1 MNKEKTQKI
10 YKIIMLIALV
20 AFITFIITTVF
31 LYNTNL
37 GNTKYVL
44 VSNNDNTI
52 AEELARFRT
61 IIDEYYLGE
70 IDENKLKES
79 AIKGY
84 VEGLGDE
91 YSEYITKE
99 EYEEYEINIMG
110 NYVGIGIYMSVYKD
124 SDEIV
129 VLSTIEDSPAES
141 AGILTGDIILKVDGI
156 EYDGE
161 HLDEASVAI
170 KGEEGTK
177 VKIEIKRNEQIME
190 LEIERKKVI
199 VNPVKSEVKENNIGY
214 IKLTSFDE
222 ETSKI
227 FKEKY
232 EELQKQ
238 NIQSLII
245 DLRDNGGGIVQ
256 EALTIA
262 DYMLEKDSKML
273 ITVNKK
279 ENEVIETAKTDPIIT
294 IPVVLL
300 VNENSASASEILAG
314 ALKDN
319 NRAKIVGTKTYG
331 KGVIQELLRLKDGS
345 AIKLTTE
352 EYYTPNRTKINKV
365 GIEPDELVENKKD
378 EKTDL
383 QLQKAIEMVK

>member
-1 MNKEKTQKI
+1 
-10 YKIIMLIALV
+10 MLIILV
-20 AFITFIITTVF
+20 AFITFTITTIF
-31 LYNTNL
+31 LYKNNF
-37 GNTKYVL
+37 GDTKYVL
-44 VSNNDNTI
+44 VSNDNGDL
-52 AEELARFRT
+52 ASDLARFRA

-70 IDENKLKES
+70 VDDNKLKES

-84 VEGLGDE
+84 IEGLGDE

-99 EYEEYEINIMG
+99 EYEEYKINIMG

-124 SDEIV
+124 TDEIV
-129 VLSTIEDSPAES
+129 ILSPIEGSPAEE
-141 AGILTGDIILKVDGI
+141 AGILPGDIILKVNGI

-161 HLDEASVAI
+161 HLDEASAAI

-177 VKIEIKRNEQIME
+177 VKIEIKRNEEIIN
-190 LEIERKKVI
+190 LEVERRKVI
-199 VNPVKSEVKENNIGY
+199 VNPVKSEIKNGNIGY

-222 ETSKI
+222 DTSKI

-238 NIQSLII
+238 NINSLII

-262 DYMLEKDSKML
+262 DYMLEKDAKML

-279 ENEVIETAKTDPIIT
+279 ENEEIEKSKYDPIIT
-294 IPVVLL
+294 IPVVIL

-331 KGVIQELLRLKDGS
+331 KGVIQELLTLKDGS

-352 EYYTPNRTKINKV
+352 EYYTPNRTKINNV
-365 GIEPDELVENKKD
+365 GIEPDELVEND
-378 EKTDL
+378 ENIEEDL
-383 QLQKAIEMVK
+383 QLKKAIEMVK